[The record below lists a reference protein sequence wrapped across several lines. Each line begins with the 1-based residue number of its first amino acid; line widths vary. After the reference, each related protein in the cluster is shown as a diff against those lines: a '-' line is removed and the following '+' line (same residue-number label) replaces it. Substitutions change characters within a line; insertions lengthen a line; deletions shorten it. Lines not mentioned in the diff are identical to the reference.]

1 MKIAVTGKGG
11 VGKTTLTTLLAR
23 AAVGDERRVYVIDA
37 DPNPNLAFALGLP
50 ETPTPLIELKSL
62 LLERLG
68 ALDSFFRLNPKVD
81 DIPEQFAVERDGV
94 RLLVLGGVRQGGA
107 GCACPENTFLKSL
120 LQHLMLERQD
130 WIFVDFEAGLEHLGR
145 ATARGVDALLIV
157 VTPDRAS
164 VETAVR
170 IERLA
175 KEIGINRVYAIG
187 NKVEDDA
194 EADWLRSNVPGID
207 FLGFLPD
214 SAQVRRAVR
223 TASGIADPELGA
235 RAKSIVEALLTRT
248 NTD

>member
-11 VGKTTLTTLLAR
+11 VGKTTLTALLAR
-23 AAVGDERRVYVIDA
+23 AAVDGNRRVYVIDA
-37 DPNPNLAFALGLP
+37 DPNPNLAFALNLP

-94 RLLVLGGVRQGGA
+94 RLLVLGGVRQGGS

-120 LQHLMLERQD
+120 LQHLMLERQE

-145 ATARGVDALLIV
+145 ATARGVDALLV
-157 VTPDRAS
+157 VVNPDRAS
-164 VETAVR
+164 VETALR

-175 KEIGINRVYAIG
+175 KQIGIRRIHAIG

-194 EADWLRSNVPGID
+194 EVDWLRAGLPGID
-207 FLGFLPD
+207 FLGSLPE
-214 SAQVRRAVR
+214 SALLRRAVR
-223 TASGIADPELGA
+223 TGSSIADPELTA
-235 RAKSIVEALLTRT
+235 RVKPILQALER
-248 NTD
+248 

>member
-11 VGKTTLTTLLAR
+11 VGKTTLTALLAR
-23 AAVGDERRVYVIDA
+23 AAVSDDRRVFVIDA
-37 DPNPNLAFALGLP
+37 DPNPNLAFALGLA
-50 ETPTPLIELKSL
+50 ESPTPLIELKAL

-94 RLLVLGGVRQGGA
+94 RLLVLGGIRQGGA

-145 ATARGVDALLIV
+145 ATARGVDALLV
-157 VTPDRAS
+157 VVNPDRAS
-164 VETAVR
+164 IETALR

-175 KEIGINRVYAIG
+175 KEIGITRIHAIG
-187 NKVEDDA
+187 NKVEDDV
-194 EADWLRSNVPGID
+194 EAAWLRSSLPGID
-207 FLGFLPD
+207 FLGFVPD
-214 SAQVRRAVR
+214 SRAVR
-223 TASGIADPELGA
+223 EAVRRSQSVISPELSA
-235 RAKSIVEALLTRT
+235 RAKTILEALVHRVS
-248 NTD
+248 

>member
-23 AAVGDERRVYVIDA
+23 AAAGGDRRVYVIDA

-81 DIPEQFAVERDGV
+81 DIPEQFSVERDGV

-145 ATARGVDALLIV
+145 ATARGVDALLV
-157 VTPDRAS
+157 VVNPNRAS
-164 VETAVR
+164 FETAVR

-175 KEIGINRVYAIG
+175 KEIGIHRVHAIG
-187 NKVEDDA
+187 NKVEDEA
-194 EADWLRSNVPGID
+194 EADWLRSSLPGLD
-207 FLGFLPD
+207 FLGFVPD
-214 SAQVRRAVR
+214 SAQLRRAVR
-223 TASGIADPELGA
+223 TGAGIADEELAG
-235 RAKSIVEALLTRT
+235 RAKSILQALLTRT
-248 NTD
+248 DTD

>member
-1 MKIAVTGKGG
+1 MKIAITGKGG

-23 AAVGDERRVYVIDA
+23 AAAGENRRVYVIDA

-81 DIPEQFAVERDGV
+81 DIPEQFAIERDGV

-157 VTPDRAS
+157 VNPDRPS

-175 KEIGINRVYAIG
+175 REIGINRIYTVG
-187 NKVEDDA
+187 NKVEDQA
-194 EADWLRSNVPGID
+194 EADWLRTSLPGID
-207 FLGFLPD
+207 FLGFLPE
-214 SAQVRRAVR
+214 SAQIRRSVR
-223 TASGIADPELGA
+223 TGSSIADPELA
-235 RAKSIVEALLTRT
+235 SRASAIMEALLKSEPA
-248 NTD
+248 